1 VDRCSFVARQHIA
14 LVHGIERGAPTPA
27 CFSEAAEKREACGL
41 KGSPL
46 AGMAGEPRHE
56 VMRADMQWWAS

>member
-1 VDRCSFVARQHIA
+1 
-14 LVHGIERGAPTPA
+14 
-27 CFSEAAEKREACGL
+27 L

-46 AGMAGEPRHE
+46 AEMAGEPRHE